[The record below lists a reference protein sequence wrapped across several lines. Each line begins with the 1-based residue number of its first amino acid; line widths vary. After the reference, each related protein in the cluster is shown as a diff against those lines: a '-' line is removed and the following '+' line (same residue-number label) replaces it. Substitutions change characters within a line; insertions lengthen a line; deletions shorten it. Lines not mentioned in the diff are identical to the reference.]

1 MSARGTREIEAAKR
15 HYKALVKKYGTNAE
29 QLRRTT
35 KKKGKLKTSAG
46 AKVTDRKQALAI
58 GMSEK
63 KRAEAGK

>member
-1 MSARGTREIEAAKR
+1 MSKFDVYLEASKKKKGVTKDKVGKVMREF
-15 HYKALVKKYGTNAE
+15 
-29 QLRRTT
+29 
-35 KKKGKLKTSAG
+35 KKGKLKTSAG